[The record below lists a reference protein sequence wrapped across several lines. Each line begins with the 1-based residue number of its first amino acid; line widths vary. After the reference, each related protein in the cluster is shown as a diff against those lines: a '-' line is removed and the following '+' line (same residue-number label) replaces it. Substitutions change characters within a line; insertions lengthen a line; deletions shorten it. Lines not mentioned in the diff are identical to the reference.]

1 MDENMKRTNRA
12 KRTKDAITTYEVSLY
27 HCSWL
32 GPLFGSG
39 LLNEL
44 ENGRHY
50 VIEFDESLN
59 KVSQTQQM
67 NLTIRFWDIKKI
79 NKIFKFSF
87 TSTFNVC
94 RH

>member
-1 MDENMKRTNRA
+1 MQLQ
-12 KRTKDAITTYEVSLY
+12 RTKLAYTIV
-27 HCSWL
+27 HGL
-32 GPLFGSG
+32 GPLFRSG

-50 VIEFDESLN
+50 VIDVDESLN

-79 NKIFKFSF
+79 NMIFKFSF